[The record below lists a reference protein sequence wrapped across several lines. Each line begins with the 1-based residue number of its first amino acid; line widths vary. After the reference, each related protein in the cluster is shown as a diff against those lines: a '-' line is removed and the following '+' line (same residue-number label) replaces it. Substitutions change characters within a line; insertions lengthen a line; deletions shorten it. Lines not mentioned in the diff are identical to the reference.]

1 MNEPAVRPAAPY
13 AQARVRE
20 PAGDRTLGETFSIGG
35 AGADIVV
42 PGVPEGVAL
51 RVDRRKGVWVAEPL
65 GPSTAAEPAE
75 PAEPAEDVAA
85 DVATEP
91 GARRGP
97 AGVSVARFDGRPLI
111 TPRDLRRNDV
121 LALGD
126 AQLIVTDVSRTLLRL
141 DVCHLVGNATIPP
154 ANTIAT
160 LALGDGGDEE
170 LEIRARGLP
179 VIPAPRD
186 SGQPARGQPGW
197 QGMRGRP
204 VLWIAVA
211 VVALAVLGV
220 GLISMLDS
228 VPLDIVPGDAR
239 VRTPGTLV
247 SWRSGDRLWV
257 LPGTHA
263 IRAER
268 EGYVPAET
276 EVDVGANN
284 NTGGVRFRLVK
295 LPGKLHIDTG
305 GIAVVVSI
313 DGADSARA
321 PGDIDVPSGDRT
333 ITLRAPRYLDYVAH
347 LTIEGAGA
355 KQTLTA
361 SLKPAWGTVEIS
373 TVPTGAQINIDGV
386 DSGVAPQT
394 LEIPSG
400 VRRVEI
406 SAPGLKTWD
415 SSVVVKAGEK
425 LTIGPVTLGQPD
437 AKLILKSQP
446 AGAEVTVAGTHR
458 GKTPLE
464 VALPAGVSHEVVV
477 DFPGYATWSR
487 AVFADPGREIA
498 VEARL
503 EEVDAAVTV
512 QGDPQDAQLFVD
524 GAERGRTPQTM
535 QLQAIEHRIE
545 VRKDGFIPFT
555 TAVTPEAGLERQ
567 IRYHLVSSDRAV
579 ALQES
584 APLITTG
591 TGYSLRLIPVGTFTM
606 GSERREQGRRPNEGF
621 KQVTLKRP
629 FYLGV
634 TEITN
639 GEFRKFRPEHVS
651 GVIDKHSI
659 DLDSQPV
666 TQVSWNDAAEY
677 CNWLS
682 EHDGLPPA
690 YEMKDNDY
698 KLKRPVTTGYR
709 LPTEAEW
716 EYAARYSAPG
726 RFRRF
731 AWGDSLPV
739 PEQIGNIAGVEA
751 AASLPASLSGY
762 RDEYPVLAPVG
773 KFKPSPLGLQDMSGN
788 ASEWIDD
795 YYLSFVDPEPA
806 TDPLG
811 PDDGTRHVLRGA
823 NWKSAVTTELRLA
836 WRDGEERSGPTIGF
850 RIGRYAE

>member
-1 MNEPAVRPAAPY
+1 MNEPAMRPAAPY

-35 AGADIVV
+35 VGADIVV
-42 PGVPEGVAL
+42 PGVPDGAAL
-51 RVDRRKGVWVAEPL
+51 RVDRRKGVWVAEP
-65 GPSTAAEPAE
+65 TAPI
-75 PAEPAEDVAA
+75 
-85 DVATEP
+85 
-91 GARRGP
+91 
-97 AGVSVARFDGRPLI
+97 ARFDGRPLVA
-111 TPRDLRRNDV
+111 PRDLRRNDV

-154 ANTIAT
+154 ANTVAT
-160 LALGDGGDEE
+160 LSLGDGGDEE
-170 LEIRARGLP
+170 LEIRARGVP
-179 VIPAPRD
+179 VITVQRD
-186 SGQPARGQPGW
+186 SSPASPG
-197 QGMRGRP
+197 RSGRQRTGRRP
-204 VLWIAVA
+204 LAWVA
-211 VVALAVLGV
+211 ALAVLLAIVGV
-220 GLISMLDS
+220 GLVSMLEPVS
-228 VPLDIVPGDAR
+228 LDVLPGDAR
-239 VRTPGTLV
+239 VRTPGSLV
-247 SWRSGDRLWV
+247 SWRSEGHLWV
-257 LPGTHA
+257 LPGKHA

-268 EGYVPAET
+268 DGYVPAQT
-276 EVDVGANN
+276 EVDVKSH
-284 NTGGVRFRLVK
+284 NTEGVRFRLVK

-305 GIAVVVSI
+305 GVAAVVSI
-313 DGADSARA
+313 DGADSGRA
-321 PGDIDVPSGDRT
+321 PGDIDVPPGDRT

-347 LTIEGAGA
+347 LAIEGAGA

-373 TVPTGAQINIDGV
+373 TVPTGAQIDIDGV
-386 DSGVAPQT
+386 NSGVAPRT

-406 SAPGLKTWD
+406 SAPGLKTWE
-415 SSVVVKAGEK
+415 SSVVVKEGRR

-437 AKLILKSQP
+437 MKLTLQSQP
-446 AGAEVTVAGTHR
+446 SGAEVTVAGTHR
-458 GKTPLE
+458 GKTPVE
-464 VALPAGVSHEVVV
+464 IDLPAGVSHEVVV
-477 DFPGYATWSR
+477 DFPGYASWSR
-487 AVFADPGREIA
+487 SVFAEPGRQIA
-498 VEARL
+498 LDARL
-503 EEVDAAVTV
+503 EEVAAAVTV
-512 QGDPQDAQLFVD
+512 QGDPQDAQLFID
-524 GAERGRTPQTM
+524 GAERGRTPQT
-535 QLQAIEHRIE
+535 LRLAAIEHRIE
-545 VRKDGFIPFT
+545 VRKDGFIAFT
-555 TAVTPEAGLERQ
+555 TAITPEAGLERQ

-584 APLITTG
+584 APSIATG
-591 TGYSLRLIPVGTFTM
+591 TGYALRLIPVGTFAM
-606 GSERREQGRRPNEGF
+606 GSERREQGRRPNEGLR
-621 KQVTLKRP
+621 QITLKRP

-659 DLDSQPV
+659 DLDAQPV
-666 TQVSWNDAAEY
+666 TQVSWNDAAQY

-690 YEMKDNDY
+690 YEKKDNDY

-716 EYAARYSAPG
+716 EYAARYSSPG
-726 RFRRF
+726 HFRRF

-739 PEQIGNIAGVEA
+739 PEQIGNIAGEEA
-751 AASLPASLSGY
+751 AASLPASLPGY

-773 KFKPSPLGLQDMSGN
+773 KFKPTPLGLHDMSGN
-788 ASEWIDD
+788 ASEWITD

-811 PDDGTRHVLRGA
+811 PDDGTRHVIRGA
-823 NWKSAVTTELRLA
+823 NWKSAVATELRLA

-850 RIGRYAE
+850 RIARYAE

>member
-1 MNEPAVRPAAPY
+1 MNEPAMRPAAPY

-42 PGVPEGVAL
+42 PGVPEGAAL
-51 RVDRRKGVWVAEPL
+51 RVERRKGVWVAEP
-65 GPSTAAEPAE
+65 
-75 PAEPAEDVAA
+75 VAA
-85 DVATEP
+85 L
-91 GARRGP
+91 
-97 AGVSVARFDGRPLI
+97 ARFDGRPLVG
-111 TPRDLRRNDV
+111 PRDLRRNDV

-154 ANTIAT
+154 ANTVAT
-160 LALGDGGDEE
+160 LSLGDGGDEE
-170 LEIRARGLP
+170 LEIRARGIP
-179 VIPAPRD
+179 VITVHRD
-186 SGQPARGQPGW
+186 AGPTTRGGPGR
-197 QGMRGRP
+197 QAGRRP
-204 VLWIAVA
+204 VVWVAVA
-211 VVALAVLGV
+211 AVVLAILGV
-220 GLISMLDS
+220 GLVSLLEP
-228 VPLDIVPGDAR
+228 VPLDILPGDAR

-247 SWRSGDRLWV
+247 SWRSEDRLLV
-257 LPGTHA
+257 LPGKHA
-263 IRAER
+263 IRVER
-268 EGYVPAET
+268 DGYAPAQAD
-276 EVDVGANN
+276 VDVKDH
-284 NTGGVRFRLVK
+284 NTDGVRFRLVK

-305 GIAVVVSI
+305 GVAAVVSI
-313 DGADSARA
+313 DGAESARA
-321 PGDIDVPSGDRT
+321 PGDIEVPPGERT

-361 SLKPAWGTVEIS
+361 TLKPAWGTVEIS
-373 TVPTGAQINIDGV
+373 TVPAGADIDIDGV
-386 DSGVAPQT
+386 NSGVAPRT
-394 LEIPSG
+394 LEVPSG

-406 SAPGLKTWD
+406 SSPGLKTWD
-415 SSVVVKAGEK
+415 SSIVVKAGEK

-437 AKLILKSQP
+437 AKLTLKSQP
-446 AGAEVTVAGTHR
+446 SGAEVTIAGTHR
-458 GKTPLE
+458 GKTPLA
-464 VALPAGVSHEVVV
+464 VDLPAGVAHEVVV
-477 DFPGYATWSR
+477 DFPGYASWTR

-498 VEARL
+498 LDARL
-503 EEVDAAVTV
+503 EEVVAAVTV
-512 QGDPQDAQLFVD
+512 QGDPQDAQLFID
-524 GAERGRTPQTM
+524 GTERGRTPQTTK
-535 QLQAIEHRIE
+535 LAAIEHRIE
-545 VRKDGFIPFT
+545 VRKDGFIPFA

-591 TGYSLRLIPVGTFTM
+591 TGYALRLIPVGTFAM
-606 GSERREQGRRPNEGF
+606 GSERREQGRRPNEGL

-639 GEFRKFRPEHVS
+639 GEFRKFRAEHAS

-659 DLDSQPV
+659 DLDTMPV
-666 TQVSWNDAAEY
+666 TQVSWNEAAEY

-690 YEMKDNDY
+690 YEKKDNDY

-726 RFRRF
+726 HFRRF

-751 AASLPASLSGY
+751 AASLPASLPGY

-773 KFKPSPLGLQDMSGN
+773 KFKPSPLGLQDMTGN
-788 ASEWIDD
+788 ASEWIGD
-795 YYLSFVDPEPA
+795 YYLSFVDPEPV

-811 PDDGTRHVLRGA
+811 PDDGTRHVIRGA
-823 NWKSAVTTELRLA
+823 NWRSAVTTELRLA
-836 WRDGEERSGPTIGF
+836 WRDGEDRSGPTIGF
-850 RIGRYAE
+850 RIARYAE